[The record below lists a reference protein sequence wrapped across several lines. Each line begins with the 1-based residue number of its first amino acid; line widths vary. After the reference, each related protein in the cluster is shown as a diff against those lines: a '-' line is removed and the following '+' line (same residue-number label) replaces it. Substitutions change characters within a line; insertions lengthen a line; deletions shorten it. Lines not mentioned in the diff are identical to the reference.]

1 MGVWEICEGQKS
13 SSKVVDTASTT
24 VSLSD
29 QKPKATSFS
38 GLADAYTIAPWD
50 TEIGSFEWIETT
62 LPVTIDT
69 INTALKKVTVIDQ
82 YGVEVVG
89 IDEVNRKASSVV
101 ESAFGYVDSNF
112 STSGNNT
119 TALTITGA
127 ELGDTFTL
135 GLSYQSVEAST
146 AITVGA
152 DALATVSD
160 LGNTYR
166 DVLLVTLEN
175 QRKGILDIAE

>member
-1 MGVWEICEGQKS
+1 M
-13 SSKVVDTASTT
+13 
-24 VSLSD
+24 
-29 QKPKATSFS
+29 
-38 GLADAYTIAPWD
+38 
-50 TEIGSFEWIETT
+50 
-62 LPVTIDT
+62 TIDT
-69 INTALKKVTVIDQ
+69 INTALKKVKVLDQ
-82 YGVEVVG
+82 YGVTVASMA
-89 IDEVNRKASSVV
+89 DVNRKASSIE

-135 GLSYQSVEAST
+135 GLSYQGVEAST